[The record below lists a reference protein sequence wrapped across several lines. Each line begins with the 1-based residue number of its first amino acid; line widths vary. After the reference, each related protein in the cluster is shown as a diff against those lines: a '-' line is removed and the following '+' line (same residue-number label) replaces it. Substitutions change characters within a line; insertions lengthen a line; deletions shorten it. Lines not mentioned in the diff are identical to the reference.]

1 MRVKMNVKV
10 ADNMGAL
17 VRGIPALADKTA
29 RHGALA
35 LLEEAKRECPVDT
48 GKLRDSHTVEGGQG
62 EYSVVADTPYA
73 VYVHWG
79 TRHMRANPW
88 LARAAEHANPR
99 IMTEI
104 RDDLADGIARYETHA
119 L

>member
-29 RHGALA
+29 RHGAQV
-35 LLEEAKRECPVDT
+35 LLEEARRECPVDT

-62 EYSVVADTPYA
+62 EYSVVADTSYA

-79 TRHMRANPW
+79 TRHRAANPW
-88 LARAAEHANPR
+88 MARAAEHANSR

>member
-1 MRVKMNVKV
+1 MRVKLNVKV
-10 ADNMGAL
+10 ANNMGAL
-17 VRGIPALADKTA
+17 VRGIPQLADKTA
-29 RHGALA
+29 RQGALQ
-35 LLEEAKRECPVDT
+35 LLAAANQEVPVDT
-48 GKLRDSHTVEGGQG
+48 GKLKASQRVEGDQG

-88 LARAAEHANPR
+88 LARASEHANPR
-99 IMTEI
+99 IVTEI
-104 RDDLADGIARYETHA
+104 KDDLAEGIARYEVHG

>member
-1 MRVKMNVKV
+1 MRVQLNVKV
-10 ADNMGAL
+10 NDNMGKL
-17 VRGIPALADKTA
+17 VRGIPQLADRTA
-29 RHGALA
+29 RHGAET
-35 LLEEAKRECPVDT
+35 LLVAARQEVPVDT
-48 GKLRDSHTVEGGQG
+48 GKLRDSHAIEGGNG

-79 TRHMRANPW
+79 TRFMAANPW
-88 LARAAEHANPR
+88 LARAAEHANGR

-104 RDDLADGIARYETHA
+104 RDDLADGIARYGTHA

>member
-1 MRVKMNVKV
+1 MRVKLDVKV
-10 ADNMGAL
+10 NSNMGKL
-17 VRGIPALADKTA
+17 ITDIPQLADRTA
-29 RHGALA
+29 RAGAMQ

-48 GKLRDSHTVEGGQG
+48 GKLRDSHAVEGGEG
-62 EYSVVADTPYA
+62 EYSVVADTSYA

-79 TRHMRANPW
+79 TRHRRADPW

-99 IMTEI
+99 IVTEI
-104 RDDLADGIARYETHA
+104 RDDLADGIARYETHG

>member
-1 MRVKMNVKV
+1 MRVMLTVKANSNLGKLAGGIPQL
-10 ADNMGAL
+10 ADRTARAGAL
-17 VRGIPALADKTA
+17 Q
-29 RHGALA
+29 
-35 LLEEAKRECPVDT
+35 LLEAANQEVPVDT
-48 GKLRDSHTVEGGQG
+48 GKLKASQHVEGDQG

-99 IMTEI
+99 IVTDI
-104 RDDLADGIARYETHA
+104 KDDLAEGIARYEVHG

>member
-1 MRVKMNVKV
+1 MRVKLDVKV
-10 ADNMGAL
+10 NSNMGRL
-17 VRGIPALADKTA
+17 VSDIPQLADRTA
-29 RHGALA
+29 RHGAEV
-35 LLEEAKRECPVDT
+35 LLQAAKQEAPVDT
-48 GKLRDSHTVEGGQG
+48 GKLRDSHAVEGGHG

-79 TRHMRANPW
+79 TRHQAANPW

-104 RDDLADGIARYETHA
+104 RDDLADGIARYETHG

>member
-1 MRVKMNVKV
+1 MRVQLKVKV

-17 VRGIPALADKTA
+17 VRGVPQLADRTA
-29 RHGALA
+29 RRGAETLLA
-35 LLEEAKRECPVDT
+35 AARQEAPVDT
-48 GKLRDSHTVEGGQG
+48 GKLRDSHTVEGGGG
-62 EYSVVADTPYA
+62 EYAVVADTPYA

-79 TRHMRANPW
+79 TRYQAANPW
-88 LARAAEHANPR
+88 LARAAEHANSR

-104 RDDLADGIARYETHA
+104 RDDLADGIARYEAHA

>member
-1 MRVKMNVKV
+1 MRVQLKVKV
-10 ADNMGAL
+10 ADNMGKL
-17 VRGIPALADKTA
+17 VSGIPQLADRTA
-29 RHGALA
+29 RRGAEM
-35 LLEEAKRECPVDT
+35 LLQAARQEAPVET
-48 GKLRDSHTVEGGQG
+48 GKLRDSHAIEGGQG

-79 TRHMRANPW
+79 TRHQHANPW

-104 RDDLADGIARYETHA
+104 RDDLADGIARYETHG